1 MNRRS
6 YLSGTG
12 AAIAAGLLA
21 GCSSDSGSE
30 DGSNNTDGSNDTSET
45 TYGTLATLVTDQPT
59 DIDDFESC
67 VVTLQGIWI
76 KPAGGEETAT
86 PVTESVDSPVEDTE
100 TESMTNTSTETMNG
114 TATEGE
120 MDDDGTEEEMEG
132 EDGDNG
138 RRYIEFEEPQTAD
151 LVDLQGAN
159 SQLLEETE
167 VETGE
172 YQFLQ
177 LDVSG
182 VEGTLTDGS
191 EAEVDT
197 PGNAPLKFNAAFEIR
212 AEERTQFIADFTP
225 VRRGNGSYLIRPV
238 ASGTTVLYGD
248 AEYTEADASTA
259 TDGGEN
265 VTDGNET
272 DGSGNTTAGN
282 ETAGGSGNQ
291 TAN

>member
-12 AAIAAGLLA
+12 TAIAAGLLA
-21 GCSSDSGSE
+21 GCSSESGSDE
-30 DGSNNTDGSNDTSET
+30 PTDTDGSTDGT

-76 KPAGGEETAT
+76 KPVGGEETAT
-86 PVTESVDSPVEDTE
+86 PVTESVDSPVADTDTE
-100 TESMTNTSTETMNG
+100 SMNG

-120 MDDDGTEEEMEG
+120 TEMDGDEDEDAETEDEETEDEEM
-132 EDGDNG
+132 DGDNG
-138 RRYIEFEEPQTAD
+138 RRYIEFEEAQTAD
-151 LVDLQGAN
+151 LVQLQGAN

-172 YQFLQ
+172 YEFLQ

-197 PGNAPLKFNAAFEIR
+197 PGNAPLKFNAAVEIR
-212 AEERTQFIADFTP
+212 DSERTQFVADFTP
-225 VRRGNGSYLIRPV
+225 VQRGNGSYLIRPV

-259 TDGGEN
+259 TDGGQ
-265 VTDGNET
+265 NET
-272 DGSGNTTAGN
+272 DGSGNTTGDN
-282 ETAGGSGNQ
+282 ETAGGSGNG
-291 TAN
+291 NGNGN

>member
-1 MNRRS
+1 VNRRS

-21 GCSSDSGSE
+21 GCSSDAGSE
-30 DGSNNTDGSNDTSET
+30 DGSTDTSET

-76 KPAGGEETAT
+76 KPAGDEGTAT
-86 PVTESVDSPVEDTE
+86 LETE
-100 TESMTNTSTETMNG
+100 TSAGSMNTTATENSTATETMNS
-114 TATEGE
+114 TATE
-120 MDDDGTEEEMEG
+120 MDEEEMEEDETDG
-132 EDGDNG
+132 EDGNG
-138 RRYIEFEEPQTAD
+138 RRYIEFEEEQTAD

-172 YQFLQ
+172 YEFLQ

-212 AEERTQFIADFTP
+212 AEERTQFVADFTP
-225 VRRGNGSYLIRPV
+225 VQRGNGSYLIRPV

-265 VTDGNET
+265 MTDG
-272 DGSGNTTAGN
+272 DN

-291 TAN
+291 TGN